1 MSTRP
6 PPLFAKVLQERQT
19 VRRFTGDPVAI
30 PIIQRIVAA
39 AGRAPSAHNR
49 QPWRFC
55 VLRDT
60 PAKLALAGA
69 MGIRLRSDRE
79 REGDD
84 AQAIAADV
92 ARSHTRITSA
102 PVVMVV
108 CLTLEDMDAY
118 QDRPRADAEWT
129 MAVQSTAMAGAH
141 VLLAA
146 EAEGLGACWMC
157 APLFCPHEVREAIAL
172 PAHWMPQ
179 GLVLLGYPGEPGKS
193 RSRKPVSEIL
203 SFR

>member
-6 PPLFAKVLQERQT
+6 PPLFAKVLRERQT
-19 VRRFTGDPVAI
+19 IRRFTGDPVAL

-49 QPWRFC
+49 QPWRFR

-60 PAKLALAGA
+60 
-69 MGIRLRSDRE
+69 
-79 REGDD
+79 
-84 AQAIAADV
+84 
-92 ARSHTRITSA
+92 RSHTPITSA

-118 QDRPRADAEWT
+118 QDRARADAERT

-157 APLFCPHEVREAIAL
+157 APLFCPHEVRTAIAL

-179 GLVLLGYPGEPGKS
+179 GLVPLGYPGEPGKC
-193 RSRKPVSEIL
+193 RSRKPVSDIL